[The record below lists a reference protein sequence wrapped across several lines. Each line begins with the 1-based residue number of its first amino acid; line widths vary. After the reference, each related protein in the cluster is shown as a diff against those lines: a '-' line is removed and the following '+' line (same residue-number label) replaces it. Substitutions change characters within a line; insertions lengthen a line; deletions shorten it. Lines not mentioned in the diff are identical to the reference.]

1 MRLATS
7 CEWRIDMYT
16 VYMHRNKINGKIY
29 IGITGKS
36 PEVRWQN
43 GNGYSQRHFGR
54 AIKKYGWENFDHIIL
69 FTGLTKEEACQK
81 EIELIEKYDATNS
94 DKGYNIAKGGEI
106 NCGYHI
112 SEERK
117 KHLSELN
124 KGERHPQYHKPKS
137 DITRKRMSEAR
148 KGKPFSEKH
157 RKHLSEARKGIPAP
171 NRRPVNQ
178 YDLSMNFIKH
188 FDSMEDAQNE
198 LHINKANICRAIKY
212 DRTAGGYKWT
222 Y

>member
-117 KHLSELN
+117 KYLSELN

-157 RKHLSEARKGIPAP
+157 RKQREPHPTVNNGGDTRGSSEHLPELFCVLTALGGAHLGQESHLLKKP
-171 NRRPVNQ
+171 
-178 YDLSMNFIKH
+178 K
-188 FDSMEDAQNE
+188 AQE
-198 LHINKANICRAIKY
+198 
-212 DRTAGGYKWT
+212 T
-222 Y
+222 